1 MAEILQQLP
10 RGARVAVVRLR
21 SLGDCVLTTPALEIL
36 KKSRPDLE
44 VGVVVEEPFVAVF
57 EGNPDVNALL
67 EPRVRHLA
75 GWRPQ
80 LCLNL
85 HGGIRSLRLTALSG
99 APTRAGFAHFRFSFV
114 HNVRIPRAQEILGVQ
129 RTVHTAEH
137 LASAVFYLGAEPR
150 EIPRARLFAGGG
162 GPTSARDYAVMHP
175 AASAPDK
182 TWPAQKFLA
191 VARQLKL
198 ETIFIAGK
206 GEDLSPFREFR
217 RLAGAPLSE
226 VKSLLSRAALFI
238 GNDSGPAHM
247 AAALQVPSVVIFG
260 ASDPEIWG
268 PWKAAAEV
276 IVAGEAIHRVGV
288 NEVLGAV
295 ERLGVAA

>member
-10 RGARVAVVRLR
+10 LGARVAVVRLR

-36 KKSRPDLE
+36 KKSRPDLQ

-57 EGNPDVNALL
+57 EGNPDVSVLL
-67 EPRVRHLA
+67 PLRVGRLA
-75 GWRPQ
+75 HWRPH

-85 HGGIRSLRLTALSG
+85 HGGIRSLRLTALSR
-99 APTRAGFAHFRFSFV
+99 APFRAGFAHFRFSFL

-129 RTVHTAEH
+129 RKVHTAEH
-137 LASAVFYLGAEPR
+137 LASAVFYLGAER
-150 EIPRARLFAGGG
+150 IEIPRARLFSAGG
-162 GPTSARDYAVMHP
+162 PARAWDYAVMHP
-175 AASAPDK
+175 VASTPDK
-182 TWPAQKFLA
+182 TWPARKFLA
-191 VARQLKL
+191 LARQLKL

-206 GEDLSPFREFR
+206 GDDLSPFGEFR
-217 RLAGAPLSE
+217 TLAGAPLSE

-268 PWKAAAEV
+268 PWKAPAEV
-276 IVAGEAIHRVGV
+276 IVARESIERVELR
-288 NEVLGAV
+288 EVLGAV

>member
-1 MAEILQQLP
+1 MPEILQQLP
-10 RGARVAVVRLR
+10 LGARVAVVRLR

-36 KKSRPDLE
+36 KKSRPDLQ

-57 EGNPDVNALL
+57 EGNPDVSALL
-67 EPRVRHLA
+67 EPRVRRLA
-75 GWRPQ
+75 HWRPQ

-85 HGGIRSLRLTALSG
+85 HGGIRSLRLTALSR
-99 APTRAGFAHFRFSFV
+99 APFRAGFAHFRFSFL

-129 RTVHTAEH
+129 RKVHTAEH
-137 LASAVFYLGAEPR
+137 LASAVFYLGAEPG
-150 EIPRARLFAGGG
+150 EIPRARLFSGG
-162 GPTSARDYAVMHP
+162 GPARARDCAVMHP
-175 AASAPDK
+175 VASTPGK
-182 TWPAQKFLA
+182 TWPARKFLA
-191 VARQLKL
+191 LARQLKL

-206 GEDLSPFREFR
+206 GDDLSPFGEFR
-217 RLAGAPLSE
+217 TLAGAPLSE

-268 PWKAAAEV
+268 PWKAPAEV
-276 IVAGEAIHRVGV
+276 IVARESIERVEV
-288 NEVLGAV
+288 CEVLGAV

>member
-44 VGVVVEEPFVAVF
+44 VGVVVEEAFVAVF

-75 GWRPQ
+75 RWRPQ

-99 APTRAGFAHFRFSFV
+99 APTRAGFAHFRFSFL

-129 RTVHTAEH
+129 RKVHTAEH
-137 LASAVFYLGAEPR
+137 LASAVFYLGAERR
-150 EIPRARLFAGGG
+150 EIPRARLFAGD
-162 GPTSARDYAVMHP
+162 GPARAGDYAVMHP
-175 AASAPDK
+175 AASAPQK

-191 VARQLKL
+191 LARQLKL

-268 PWKAAAEV
+268 PWKAPAEV
-276 IVAGEAIHRVGV
+276 IVARHSIERVELR
-288 NEVLGAV
+288 EVLGAV